1 MPHAHGAQGGLVDD
15 VGQIR
20 ARRAHRGAGDGGVID
35 ILGRGDITGMHAQ
48 HSLAAA
54 KIGQIHRDAAVKA
67 AGAQQGGV
75 QNLRTVGSAQ
85 HHNTLGG
92 VKAVHLGQQ
101 LVERLLTLIVGGQTH
116 RVALLADSVDFINKD
131 DARSLFIGLLEQ
143 IAHAG
148 RARAYEHFNK
158 G

>member
-35 ILGRGDITGMHAQ
+35 ILGRGDAAGMHAQ

-85 HHNTLGG
+85 HHDALGG

-101 LVERLLTLIVGGQTH
+101 LVERLLALIVGGQAH